1 MKRIIRLTESDLA
14 RIVKRVMN
22 EAPTDA
28 EQGRVAV
35 RGTGFDKLLGP
46 GETIN
51 GYGKVISFG
60 TRPGLI
66 TNATVAVTPEGVKL
80 GLTNAMLK
88 IQVPVKMGFV
98 IPEVKEIQSDSFTG
112 RRGVPGKPKSY
123 SNPKI
128 QGMWMGHNTEKVF
141 GGEEIYKYTFTGPRK
156 RYVNDTGRSITL
168 YTVTFDTNDSTIPIQ
183 TKNFVMLPNAQFGTS
198 NVAGSAN

>member
-35 RGTGFDKLLGP
+35 KGSGVDKLLGP

-98 IPEVKEIQSDSFTG
+98 IPAVRAVQSNRYNGEGEVKAQ
-112 RRGVPGKPKSY
+112 PAKY
-123 SNPKI
+123 SNPKL
-128 QGMWMGHNTEKVF
+128 QGTWTGHNAERVF
-141 GGEEIYKYTFTGPRK
+141 GGEEIYKFTFTGPRK
-156 RYVNDTGRSITL
+156 RYVNDTGRGIVL
-168 YTVTFDTNDSTIPIQ
+168 YTVTFDTNDSTQPIQ
-183 TKNFVMLPNAQFGTS
+183 TKNFIMYTNAQFGTS
-198 NVAGSAN
+198 NVAVSAN

>member
-22 EAPTDA
+22 EAPMDA
-28 EQGRVAV
+28 EQGQVAV

-60 TRPGLI
+60 DRPGLI

-98 IPEVKEIQSDSFTG
+98 IPPVEAGRTTG
-112 RRGVPGKPKSY
+112 GRPIEAKPQSY

-128 QGMWMGHNTEKVF
+128 QGIWMGHNTEKVF

-156 RYVNDTGRSITL
+156 RYVNDTGRSIVL
-168 YTVTFDTNDSTIPIQ
+168 YNVTFDTNDSTKPIQ
-183 TKNFVMLPNAQFGTS
+183 TKKFNMYANAQFGTS